1 MLMANLRLILHL
13 QTLSHSC
20 LLQIF
25 GSVLTGLVWSSLVGR
40 NRLCMCGLGLLDAA
54 IIYYV
59 DERWKGKGRSRWS
72 ESQSH
77 VNFFLGGSR
86 YDLVQPR
93 INLKVRWEFLTHALP
108 TRLVRF
114 WPVTLAIIGSC
125 FSRANLTG
133 VPCVK
138 KVSLIIWNLSTLDY
152 FLDKLPYKK
161 VPCLG

>member
-40 NRLCMCGLGLLDAA
+40 NRLCFGFVRCSNNLLC
-54 IIYYV
+54 
-59 DERWKGKGRSRWS
+59 RWKMKRKGRSRWS

-114 WPVTLAIIGSC
+114 WPVTLATIGSC